1 VRSVRD
7 GPGALAGAARGE
19 SVTTDRLTG
28 AVVERLADGEQPH
41 HLLRANSVDLPD
53 GGGRVFPAMDA
64 DA

>member
-1 VRSVRD
+1 
-7 GPGALAGAARGE
+7 
-19 SVTTDRLTG
+19 VTTDRLTG

>member
-1 VRSVRD
+1 MRD

-28 AVVERLADGEQPH
+28 AVVERPADGEQPH